1 MLRYRHDGHKQEST
15 TSDLR
20 QNGKAESMIKENHIN
35 TLIYAKSSVNE
46 MYDDTVLLCD
56 RKNLTKVVYNDSDDI
71 TLYCLNDFNVIER
84 AQDTVTENQFSE
96 LFYDAE
102 DLENPNMDDAEYY
115 ESMYHD
121 EPRAYIKADWQN
133 HEHYVRYTSEHGINH
148 TNYDFRTN
156 HTNYDFS
163 EEDEEDIIMS
173 GVCYE
178 ASDLIEQDYPRT
190 HQQRFFKFVAN
201 SGEVYYV
208 KETKP
213 FYIDELDYVYELIT
227 KEEFASH
234 DNEE

>member
-1 MLRYRHDGHKQEST
+1 
-15 TSDLR
+15 
-20 QNGKAESMIKENHIN
+20 MIKANHIN

-56 RKNLTKVVYNDSDDI
+56 RKNITKVVYNDSDDI

-96 LFYDAE
+96 LFYEAE
-102 DLENPNMDDAEYY
+102 DLENPNMDEAEYY

-121 EPRAYIKADWQN
+121 EPRAYIKADWDN
-133 HEHYVRYTSEHGINH
+133 HEHYVRYTSEHGI
-148 TNYDFRTN
+148 N

-178 ASDLIEQDYPRT
+178 ASDCIPQEYPHT
-190 HQQRFFKFVAN
+190 HQQRFFKFVTDE
-201 SGEVYYV
+201 GYVYYI
-208 KETKP
+208 KEATP
-213 FYIDELDYVYELIT
+213 FFIDDYDYQYELIT
-227 KEEFASH
+227 QEEFEQH

>member
-1 MLRYRHDGHKQEST
+1 MTGVNKST

-20 QNGKAESMIKENHIN
+20 HNGKAESMIKANHIN

-96 LFYDAE
+96 LFYEAE
-102 DLENPNMDDAEYY
+102 DLVNPNMEEAEYY
-115 ESMYHD
+115 ESMYND
-121 EPRAYIKADWQN
+121 EPRAYIKADWDN

-148 TNYDFRTN
+148 TNYDFS
-156 HTNYDFS
+156 D
-163 EEDEEDIIMS
+163 EDEEEIIMS

-178 ASDLIEQDYPRT
+178 ASDWIEQDYPHT
-190 HQQRFFKFVAN
+190 HQQRFFKFVTDE
-201 SGEVYYV
+201 GEVYYI
-208 KETKP
+208 KEATP
-213 FYIDELDYVYELIT
+213 FFIDDSDYQYELIT
-227 KEEFASH
+227 EEEFEQH

>member
-1 MLRYRHDGHKQEST
+1 MTGVNKST

-20 QNGKAESMIKENHIN
+20 HNGKAESMIKANHIN

-84 AQDTVTENQFSE
+84 AKDIVTENQFSE
-96 LFYDAE
+96 LFYEAE
-102 DLENPNMDDAEYY
+102 DLVNPNMEEAEYY
-115 ESMYHD
+115 ESMYYD
-121 EPRAYIKADWQN
+121 EPRAYIKADWDN

-148 TNYDFRTN
+148 TNYDF
-156 HTNYDFS
+156 S
-163 EEDEEDIIMS
+163 EEDEEEIIMN

-178 ASDLIEQDYPRT
+178 ASDCIPQEYPHTR
-190 HQQRFFKFVAN
+190 QQRFFKFVTDE
-201 SGEVYYV
+201 GEVYYI
-208 KETKP
+208 KEATP
-213 FYIDELDYVYELIT
+213 FFIDDSDYQYELIT
-227 KEEFASH
+227 EEEFEQH

>member
-1 MLRYRHDGHKQEST
+1 
-15 TSDLR
+15 
-20 QNGKAESMIKENHIN
+20 MIKSNSIN

-84 AQDTVTENQFSE
+84 AQDTVTENQFSD
-96 LFYDAE
+96 LFYEAE
-102 DLENPNMDDAEYY
+102 DLENPNMEEAEYY
-115 ESMYHD
+115 ETMYHD
-121 EPRAYIKADWQN
+121 EPRAYIKADWDN
-133 HEHYVRYTSEHGINH
+133 HEHYVRYTSEHGI
-148 TNYDFRTN
+148 N

-178 ASDLIEQDYPRT
+178 ASDCIPQEYPHT
-190 HQQRFFKFVAN
+190 HQQRFFKFVTDE
-201 SGEVYYV
+201 GYVYYI
-208 KETKP
+208 KEATP
-213 FYIDELDYVYELIT
+213 FFIDDYDYQYELIT
-227 KEEFASH
+227 QEEFEQY

>member
-1 MLRYRHDGHKQEST
+1 
-15 TSDLR
+15 
-20 QNGKAESMIKENHIN
+20 MIKANHIN

-96 LFYDAE
+96 LFYEAE
-102 DLENPNMDDAEYY
+102 DLENPNMDEAEYY

-121 EPRAYIKADWQN
+121 EPRAYIKADWDN

-148 TNYDFRTN
+148 TNYDFC
-156 HTNYDFS
+156 
-163 EEDEEDIIMS
+163 EEDEEEIIMS
-173 GVCYE
+173 GGCYE
-178 ASDLIEQDYPRT
+178 ASDWIERDYPHT

-201 SGEVYYV
+201 SGYVYYI

-213 FYIDELDYVYELIT
+213 FYIDEYDYEYELIT
-227 KEEFASH
+227 QEEFEQH
-234 DNEE
+234 DKAE

>member
-1 MLRYRHDGHKQEST
+1 
-15 TSDLR
+15 
-20 QNGKAESMIKENHIN
+20 MIKANHIN

-46 MYDDTVLLCD
+46 MYDNTVLLCD

-102 DLENPNMDDAEYY
+102 DLSEPNMDEAEYY
-115 ESMYHD
+115 ESMYYD
-121 EPRAYIKADWQN
+121 EPRAYIKADWDN
-133 HEHYVRYTSEHGINH
+133 HEHYIRYTSEHGINH
-148 TNYDFRTN
+148 TNYDF
-156 HTNYDFS
+156 S
-163 EEDEEDIIMS
+163 EEDEEEIIMS

-178 ASDLIEQDYPRT
+178 ASDWIEQDYPHT

>member
-1 MLRYRHDGHKQEST
+1 MTGVNKST

-20 QNGKAESMIKENHIN
+20 QHGQADYMIKSNSIN
-35 TLIYAKSSVNE
+35 TLIYDKSRVNGIF
-46 MYDDTVLLCD
+46 DSTVLLCD
-56 RKNLTKVVYNDSDDI
+56 KKNLTKVVYNDSDDI
-71 TLYCLNDFNVIER
+71 TLYCLNECNIIER
-84 AQDTVTENQFSE
+84 AQDTVTHNQFSE
-96 LFYDAE
+96 LSYEAE
-102 DLENPNMDDAEYY
+102 DLETPNMDEAEYY

-148 TNYDFRTN
+148 TNYYFRDE
-156 HTNYDFS
+156 Y
-163 EEDEEDIIMS
+163 EDKIIIS

-178 ASDLIEQDYPRT
+178 ASDWIEQDYPHT

-201 SGEVYYV
+201 SGYVYYI

-213 FYIDELDYVYELIT
+213 FYIDEYDYEYELIT
-227 KEEFASH
+227 QEEFEQH

>member
-1 MLRYRHDGHKQEST
+1 
-15 TSDLR
+15 
-20 QNGKAESMIKENHIN
+20 MIKANHIN

-56 RKNLTKVVYNDSDDI
+56 KKNLTKVVYNDSDNI

-96 LFYDAE
+96 LFYEAE
-102 DLENPNMDDAEYY
+102 DLVNPNMEEAEYY
-115 ESMYHD
+115 ESMYYD
-121 EPRAYIKADWQN
+121 EPRAYIKADWDN

-148 TNYDFRTN
+148 TNYDF
-156 HTNYDFS
+156 S
-163 EEDEEDIIMS
+163 EEDEEDIIIS

-178 ASDLIEQDYPRT
+178 ASDWIEQDYTHT

-201 SGEVYYV
+201 SGYVYYI

-213 FYIDELDYVYELIT
+213 FYIDEHDYEYELIT
-227 KEEFASH
+227 QEEFEQH
-234 DNEE
+234 DKAE

>member
-1 MLRYRHDGHKQEST
+1 
-15 TSDLR
+15 
-20 QNGKAESMIKENHIN
+20 MIKENNIN

-46 MYDDTVLLCD
+46 MYDDTVLLCN
-56 RKNLTKVVYNDSDDI
+56 RNNLTKVVYNDSDDI

-84 AQDTVTENQFSE
+84 AKDIVTENKFSE
-96 LFYDAE
+96 LFYEAE
-102 DLENPNMDDAEYY
+102 DLATPNMDEAEYY

-148 TNYDFRTN
+148 TNYDFRDE
-156 HTNYDFS
+156 Y
-163 EEDEEDIIMS
+163 EDKIIIS

-178 ASDLIEQDYPRT
+178 ASDWIEQDYPHT

-201 SGEVYYV
+201 SGELYYV

-213 FYIDELDYVYELIT
+213 FYIDEHDYEYELIT
-227 KEEFASH
+227 QEEFEQH

>member
-1 MLRYRHDGHKQEST
+1 MTGVNKST

-20 QNGKAESMIKENHIN
+20 QNGKADYMIKSDSIN

-56 RKNLTKVVYNDSDDI
+56 RKNITKVVYNDSDDI

-96 LFYDAE
+96 LFYEAE

-115 ESMYHD
+115 ESMYYD
-121 EPRAYIKADWQN
+121 EPKAYIKADWGN

-148 TNYDFRTN
+148 TNYDF
-156 HTNYDFS
+156 S
-163 EEDEEDIIMS
+163 EEDEEEIMMS

-178 ASDLIEQDYPRT
+178 ASDFIERDYPHT
-190 HQQRFFKFVAN
+190 HQQRFFKFVTDE
-201 SGEVYYV
+201 GEVYYI
-208 KETKP
+208 KEATP
-213 FYIDELDYVYELIT
+213 FFIDDSDYQYELIT
-227 KEEFASH
+227 QEEFEQH

>member
-20 QNGKAESMIKENHIN
+20 YHGQAESMIKANHIN

-46 MYDDTVLLCD
+46 MYNDTVLLCD
-56 RKNLTKVVYNDSDDI
+56 RKNITKVVYNDSDDI

-96 LFYDAE
+96 LFYEAE
-102 DLENPNMDDAEYY
+102 DLENPNMDEAEYY

-121 EPRAYIKADWQN
+121 EPRAYIKADWDN

-148 TNYDFRTN
+148 TNYDF
-156 HTNYDFS
+156 S
-163 EEDEEDIIMS
+163 EEDEEEIVMK

-178 ASDLIEQDYPRT
+178 ASDWIERDYPHT

-201 SGEVYYV
+201 SGELYYV

-213 FYIDELDYVYELIT
+213 FYIDEYDYEYELIT
-227 KEEFASH
+227 QEEFEQH

>member
-1 MLRYRHDGHKQEST
+1 MLHYRHDGHKQEST

-20 QNGKAESMIKENHIN
+20 HNGQAESMIKSNSIN

-56 RKNLTKVVYNDSDDI
+56 RKNITKVVYNDSDDI

-96 LFYDAE
+96 LFYEAE
-102 DLENPNMDDAEYY
+102 DLENPNMDEAEYY

-148 TNYDFRTN
+148 TNYDF
-156 HTNYDFS
+156 S
-163 EEDEEDIIMS
+163 EEDEEEIIMS

-178 ASDLIEQDYPRT
+178 ASDCIEQDYHHT
-190 HQQRFFKFVAN
+190 HQQRFFKFVTDE
-201 SGEVYYV
+201 GVVYYI
-208 KETKP
+208 KESTP
-213 FYIDELDYVYELIT
+213 FYIDEYDYEYELIT
-227 KEEFASH
+227 QEEFKQH
-234 DNEE
+234 DEEE